1 VNIVNLGK
9 VQSSKP
15 DSPTIITPGLGG
27 IVATNSYSKVH
38 QNGRLLFT
46 ASSLDESTVVN
57 GVTYAAGEY
66 FPCFTIE
73 IADESGYT
81 GSEGDYLGFV
91 VYYYAPGS
99 GNRYYI
105 RAFDRDGNSIVS
117 INTNDRGADKENVI
131 GIVGKI
137 NAVEAMSSLV
147 KATLIHNIEAFDFT
161 GATSNNFANT
171 QKLMYG
177 YGPGV
182 K

>member
-9 VQSSKP
+9 IQSSKP

-27 IVATNSYSKVH
+27 VVATNSYSKVH

-91 VYYYAPGS
+91 VFYNS
-99 GNRYYI
+99 GNNRYYI
-105 RAFDRDGNSIVS
+105 RVYDRDGNSLKS

-131 GIVGKI
+131 GIVAKI
-137 NAVEAMSSLV
+137 NATAGMVALV
-147 KATLIHNIEAFDFT
+147 KATLIHNIEQFQFA
-161 GATSNNFANT
+161 GATSNTFANT